1 VRFKQ
6 FIERQIGL
14 GDLGNRMGKIFKQ
27 PQFDSFS
34 GSFSSS
40 DMTGTEKGNTSVYT
54 GHALSLPSTD
64 LTIPQIRKEG
74 RIVILERNKNPIYI
88 KLSDGTEA
96 YFTYDEFRR
105 IKGKPEVGQVMRI
118 TFQRHPADA
127 SKNHSKID
135 SAEVI

>member
-1 VRFKQ
+1 
-6 FIERQIGL
+6 
-14 GDLGNRMGKIFKQ
+14 MGKHFSN
-27 PQFDSFS
+27 PQFNNFS
-34 GSFSSS
+34 GAFVSS
-40 DMTGTEKGNTSVYT
+40 DVSGTEKGATGIYT
-54 GHALSLPSTD
+54 GHALDLPSTD
-64 LTIPQIRKEG
+64 LTIPQLRKEG
-74 RIVILERNKNPIYI
+74 RIIILERNKNPIYV